1 MTGVQIEIRVFW
13 VVMPCRLLNSYTEVS
28 RKRGESIFKDEL
40 HKENLLGFLGP
51 QHESETSGKCL
62 LLNKT

>member
-1 MTGVQIEIRVFW
+1 
-13 VVMPCRLLNSYTEVS
+13 VS